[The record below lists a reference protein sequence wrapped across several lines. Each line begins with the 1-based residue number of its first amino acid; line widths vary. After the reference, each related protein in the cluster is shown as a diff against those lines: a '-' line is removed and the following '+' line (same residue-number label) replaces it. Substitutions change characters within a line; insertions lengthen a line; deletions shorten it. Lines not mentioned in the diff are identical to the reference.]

1 MSDCTGG
8 HEDALKI
15 LGPEDAAALLRDA
28 VPVDQHDGEIVLGL
42 DWRSRVCGIASR
54 FPERDGPM
62 PELCADQLRLIAE
75 EVAASELVLVTFVVP
90 GRVAP
95 TAADVARFEG
105 LRVELRAAHV
115 ELVDHLL
122 MAGHRWRSIAELTP
136 LFGERFSDR
145 HRRRDRADGD
155 HAA

>member
-1 MSDCTGG
+1 MSGCNGS

-15 LGPEDAAALLRDA
+15 LGPEDAAALLRSA
-28 VPVDQHDGEIVLGL
+28 VPDDQHDGEIVLGL

-54 FPERDGPM
+54 FPERDGSM

-75 EVAASELVLVTFVVP
+75 EVAADELVLVTFVVP
-90 GRVAP
+90 ARVPP

-105 LRVELRAAHV
+105 LRVELRASHV

-136 LFGERFSDR
+136 LFSG
-145 HRRRDRADGD
+145 RRRPRDRADGD